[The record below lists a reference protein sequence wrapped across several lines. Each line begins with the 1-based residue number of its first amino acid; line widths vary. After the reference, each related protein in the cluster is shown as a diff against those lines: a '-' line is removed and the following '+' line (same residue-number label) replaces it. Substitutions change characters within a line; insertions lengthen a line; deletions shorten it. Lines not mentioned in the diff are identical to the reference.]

1 MTDARWGKEKAE
13 KIVGRREVGKL
24 NAQRISMWTV
34 LMSATRTS
42 VQYEFQGNKDQSSV
56 TKMDLNG

>member
-24 NAQRISMWTV
+24 HTHRISIWTV
-34 LMSATRTS
+34 MM